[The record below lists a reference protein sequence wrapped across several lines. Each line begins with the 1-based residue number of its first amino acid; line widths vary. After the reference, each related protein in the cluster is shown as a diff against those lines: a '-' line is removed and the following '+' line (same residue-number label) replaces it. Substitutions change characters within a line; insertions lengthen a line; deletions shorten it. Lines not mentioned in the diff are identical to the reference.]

1 MIKIIGTNHLMS
13 KEEIY
18 EIIKKEN
25 PDVIGV
31 ELCSTRFN
39 LLVMPKLLGIE
50 NNTQVTEKRK
60 DDTLIGKI
68 ADKLNEKS
76 NESNL
81 EYGSD
86 MINSSIY
93 AKENKIP
100 LELLDMDIT
109 RLKELMEK
117 IPEKEINGF
126 LEELQKFEKMSMQEV
141 KDQQTEEKVNE
152 TINELKINYPI
163 SYEFLITMRELIISN
178 NILRTINK
186 YPSKKI
192 LIILGM
198 GHIKS
203 IEEHLK

>member
-25 PDVIGV
+25 PEVIGV
-31 ELCSTRFN
+31 ELCLTRFN
-39 LLVMPKLLGIE
+39 LIVIPKLIGIE
-50 NNTQVTEKRK
+50 NNTQASEKRK

-76 NESNL
+76 KKSNL

-86 MINSSIY
+86 MITASIY

-100 LELLDMDIT
+100 LELLDMDINKI
-109 RLKELMEK
+109 KELLEK
-117 IPEKEINGF
+117 IPEKEKNGF

-152 TINELKINYPI
+152 TINKLKKDYPV

-178 NILRTINK
+178 NILKTINK
-186 YPSKKI
+186 YPSKNI
-192 LIILGM
+192 LILLGM
-198 GHIKS
+198 GHVKS

>member
-31 ELCSTRFN
+31 ELCLTRFN
-39 LLVMPKLLGIE
+39 LLVLPKLLGIE

-86 MINSSIY
+86 MITASIY
-93 AKENKIP
+93 AKENKIH

-152 TINELKINYPI
+152 TINELKTNYPV

-203 IEEHLK
+203 IGGYLK